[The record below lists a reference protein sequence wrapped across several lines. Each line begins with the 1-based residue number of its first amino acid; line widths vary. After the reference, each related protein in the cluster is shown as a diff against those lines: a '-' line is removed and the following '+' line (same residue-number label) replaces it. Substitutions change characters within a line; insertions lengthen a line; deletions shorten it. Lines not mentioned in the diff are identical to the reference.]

1 MNEVHVGCHCLSIV
15 KHIKQ
20 KNRPWKKKKTR
31 KSHFTVTFPTLKQKQ
46 IHIKNKKE
54 STQAVL
60 EDLEKME
67 DIYYILEVK

>member
-1 MNEVHVGCHCLSIV
+1 MES
-15 KHIKQ
+15 KDTEKQ
-20 KNRPWKKKKTR
+20 TLEKKTR

-46 IHIKNKKE
+46 IHIENRKE

-67 DIYYILEVK
+67 DIHYILVVN